1 MRDLNRI
8 DNILKRLEKVWK
20 KYPDLR
26 LSQLIVNVYSSDLNY
41 YIEDEDFIENI
52 EEYYKL

>member
-1 MRDLNRI
+1 MREPNRI
-8 DNILKRLEKVWK
+8 DIILKRLEKVWK

>member
-1 MRDLNRI
+1 MRDPNRI
-8 DNILKRLEKVWK
+8 DDILKRLEKVWK

-26 LSQLIVNVYSSDLNY
+26 ISQLIVNVYSSDLNY

-52 EEYYKL
+52 EEYYK